1 VDYGITVV
9 HWSTMD
15 RAMASGT
22 EHAGDGHAACS
33 GAQELD
39 VSTLGERGDRGG
51 PYRLQKGAEEL
62 WIWVRRW

>member
-1 VDYGITVV
+1 
-9 HWSTMD
+9 MD

-51 PYRLQKGAEEL
+51 PYRLQKGAEEG